1 MSKLKVSIVSD
12 LHLEFG
18 YQTLPGG
25 DVLILA
31 GDICESRSL
40 QKDFLSTKDDI
51 YEPGKHPSWDFFKFE
66 CAKYNK
72 VFYVMG
78 NHEHY
83 HGKFHKTYDTI
94 KSVLPHNVVLLE
106 KECVEYNGVVFLG
119 GTLWTD
125 LNKGDPITVFTVKD
139 YMSDYKYIQNYYPT
153 KGLYYKLTPDFTVS
167 EFRKTKEYFKFV
179 LEENRTKPVVVITHM
194 APSFQSVNAKYKDAG
209 VTNAAYASE
218 LDEFILDNDNIKF
231 WVHGHMH
238 DPVDYMIGSTRVISN
253 PRGYVPWELGNGF
266 NSSATFD
273 VEV

>member
-1 MSKLKVSIVSD
+1 MKISYCSD
-12 LHLEFG
+12 IHLEFG

-31 GDICESRSL
+31 GDICESRNL
-40 QKDFLSTKDDI
+40 QKDFFAEKPEN
-51 YEPGKHPSWDFFKFE
+51 YELGKYPYWDFFNRE

-83 HGKFHKTYDTI
+83 HGKFHKTYITI
-94 KSVLPHNVVLLE
+94 KSILPHNVVLLE

-139 YMSDYKYIQNYYPT
+139 YMSDYKYIQNFYADRHVYH
-153 KGLYYKLTPDFTVS
+153 KLTPEFTVS

-194 APSFQSVNAKYKDAG
+194 APSFQSVNEKYKDAG

-218 LDEFILDNDNIKF
+218 LSDFILDNENIKF

-238 DPVDYMIGSTRVISN
+238 DPVNYMIGNTRVISN

-266 NSSATFD
+266 DQASTFD
-273 VEV
+273 IEI

>member
-1 MSKLKVSIVSD
+1 MTKLKVSFLSD

-18 YQTLPGG
+18 YQSLPGG

-31 GDICESRSL
+31 GDICEARNI
-40 QKDFLSTKDDI
+40 QKDFNALKPET
-51 YEPGKHPSWDFFKFE
+51 YEPGKFPHWDFFKFE

-83 HGKFHKTYDTI
+83 HGKLHKTYDTI
-94 KSVLPHNVVLLE
+94 KSMLPSNVVLLE
-106 KECVEYNGVVFLG
+106 KEYFEYNGVVFLG

-139 YMSDYKYIQNYYPT
+139 YMSDYKYIQNYYPN
-153 KGLYYKLTPDFTVS
+153 KGLYHKLTPEFTAL
-167 EFRKTKEYFKFV
+167 EFRKTKEYFKFA
-179 LEENRTKPVVVITHM
+179 LEENRTNPVVVITHM

-209 VTNAAYASE
+209 ITNAAYASE
-218 LDEFILDNDNIKF
+218 LSDFILDNENIKF
-231 WVHGHMH
+231 WIHGHMH
-238 DPVDYMIGSTRVISN
+238 NPVDYMIGNTKVLSN

-266 NSSATFD
+266 NLTATFD
-273 VEV
+273 IEI